1 MLVAS
6 RRRRQLS
13 AKQELDK
20 GWISELAGNLCPL
33 AHTARPETAT
43 GDLLASRYCLRI
55 TSGSARP
62 IYPKL
67 AARKTRTTRTS
78 KGLTTVTS
86 QPASKQEGGKSAPRT
101 K

>member
-6 RRRRQLS
+6 RRRRQQS

-43 GDLLASRYCLRI
+43 GDLLASRYCLRT

-67 AARKTRTTRTS
+67 AARKTRTTRTV
-78 KGLTTVTS
+78 KGL
-86 QPASKQEGGKSAPRT
+86 AP
-101 K
+101 